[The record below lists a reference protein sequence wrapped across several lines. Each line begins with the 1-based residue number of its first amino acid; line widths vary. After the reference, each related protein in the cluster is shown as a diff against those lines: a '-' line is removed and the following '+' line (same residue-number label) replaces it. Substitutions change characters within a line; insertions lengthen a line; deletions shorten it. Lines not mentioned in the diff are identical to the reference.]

1 MNSTKAIL
9 VLILPLLV
17 IYTGCQQKDKF
28 KVDLSDIEKPKIEI
42 HRYEKALFS
51 INRMKLKQ
59 GIENIRED
67 YKFFLG
73 NKPVDSLG
81 LIQLDAYLGDPFIRD
96 IYEDCKK
103 KYPNLDFLE
112 KEFSEAFRHYK
123 YYFPQ
128 ARIPEIYT
136 YISGLEYERPIKYV
150 HDSILVIALDM
161 YLGEYYE
168 KYPRVGIPK
177 YKTQRY
183 RKENIVPDCMKEI
196 GKHLAKSS
204 KKSTLLDHMGY
215 HGKLLV
221 FTEAMCPSTP
231 DSVIMAYTPRQMQW
245 CEENEDRIWSYLIEE
260 NLLYEKNLFRIN
272 KFIGDGPFTS
282 VFTNNSAPRTG
293 RYIGWQMSKKLLI
306 DNEDILLKSVMME
319 KYTGQE
325 ILQKSRYKPQ
335 K

>member
-1 MNSTKAIL
+1 MKITKALPIL
-9 VLILPLLV
+9 LYSILI
-17 IYTGCQQKDKF
+17 IFQGCKQKDEL

-42 HRYEKALFS
+42 NRYGKALFS
-51 INRMKLKQ
+51 INRMKLRE
-59 GIENIRED
+59 GIESIRKE

-96 IYEDCKK
+96 VYEDCIK

-112 KEFSEAFRHYK
+112 KEFSKAFRHYK

-128 ARIPEIYT
+128 AKIPKIYT
-136 YISGLEYERPIKYV
+136 YISGLEYERPIKYI

-161 YLGEYYE
+161 YLGEDYE
-168 KYPRVGIPK
+168 NYARVGIPQ

-204 KKSTLLDHMGY
+204 KKSTLLDHMAY
-215 HGKLLV
+215 HGKLLL

-231 DSVIMAYTPRQMQW
+231 DSVIIAYTPRQMQW
-245 CEENEDRIWSYLIEE
+245 CKENEDRIWSYFIEE
-260 NLLYEKNLFRIN
+260 KLLYEKDLFRIN
-272 KFIGDGPFTS
+272 KLIGDGPFTS

-293 RYIGWQMSKKLLI
+293 RYIGWQMTKQMLI
-306 DNEDILLKSVMME
+306 DNEDISLKTLMME
-319 KYTGQE
+319 NYTGQD

>member
-1 MNSTKAIL
+1 MNRTKAL
-9 VLILPLLV
+9 TALIFFTLAV
-17 IYTGCQQKDKF
+17 IFGCKQKDTL
-28 KVDLSDIEKPKIEI
+28 KVDLSGIEEPKVKI
-42 HRYEKALFS
+42 HRYGADLFS
-51 INRMKLKQ
+51 INRIKLKE
-59 GIENIRED
+59 GIENIRRE
-67 YKFFLG
+67 YQFFLG
-73 NKPVDSLG
+73 NRPVDTLG
-81 LIQLDAYLGDPFIRD
+81 LIQLEAYLSDPFIRD
-96 IYEDCKK
+96 VYEDCMK

-112 KEFSEAFRHYK
+112 KEFSMAFRHYK

-128 ARIPEIYT
+128 AKIPKVYT

-150 HDSILVIALDM
+150 HDSLLVIALDM
-161 YLGEYYE
+161 YLGKNYK

-196 GKHLAKSS
+196 GKHLSKDT

-215 HGKLLV
+215 HGKMLL
-221 FTEAMCPSTP
+221 FTEAMCPATP
-231 DSVIMAYTPRQMQW
+231 DSVIIAYTPKQMEW
-245 CEENEDRIWSYLIEE
+245 SKANEDRIWSYFIEE
-260 NLLYEKNLFRIN
+260 KMLYEKDLFKIN

-293 RYIGWQMSKKLLI
+293 RYIGWQMAKKMLI
-306 DNEDILLKSVMME
+306 DNEDVSLKELMSAE
-319 KYTGQE
+319 YTGQE